1 VLTGCGDGYVVQVL
15 IADIHHVSLNV
26 TDTERSLGLY
36 RDTLGLAMLPRPD
49 FSFKGAW
56 LDAGNGRQVH
66 LIESQHVAPNLGQH
80 ISFRVTDLESVVIS
94 LRDAGVEVSASK
106 SVGDTSIRQAFM
118 LDPDG
123 NLIEFT
129 QP

>member
-1 VLTGCGDGYVVQVL
+1 ML
-15 IADIHHVSLNV
+15 IVGIHHVSLNV

-36 RDTLGLAMLPRPD
+36 RDTLGLAVLPRPD

-56 LDAGNGRQVH
+56 LDAGNGHQVH
-66 LIESQHVAPNLGQH
+66 LIEAEHVAPNLGQH
-80 ISFRVTDLESVVIS
+80 VSFGVTDLEAVLVS

-106 SVGDTSIRQAFM
+106 SVGGTEIRQAFM

-123 NLIEFT
+123 NLLEIT
-129 QP
+129 QPE